1 VKSPESI
8 YGRVFVRRKKNNW
21 LTEERKPTLPSTDT
35 RGVGILYY
43 MGVEDMERTAGIDGV
58 LKELKKDYN
67 TAEEWLLYYQDRL
80 KEYYKDLNYIRSETQ
95 TPEVFVQTGPGNT
108 VMQKVISL
116 AELEKR
122 ERWLIVVEMVRDMLG
137 PKKTL
142 FLQLRCKAAHINKTV
157 NGREVW
163 RNYVQVHYAEEM
175 ARQHSTTSD
184 KFWLHDNTIT
194 NWWNEIVGLVRLVA
208 LKKGCL

>member
-1 VKSPESI
+1 
-8 YGRVFVRRKKNNW
+8 
-21 LTEERKPTLPSTDT
+21 
-35 RGVGILYY
+35 
-43 MGVEDMERTAGIDGV
+43 MERTTGLDEM
-58 LKELKKDYN
+58 LKELKKDYK

-80 KEYYKDLNYIRSETQ
+80 KEYYKDLNYISSETHL
-95 TPEVFVQTGPGNT
+95 PEIFVKTGPGDS

-137 PKKTL
+137 PKKAL

-175 ARQHSTTSD
+175 AKQYHTSTD

-194 NWWNEIVGLVRLVA
+194 NWWNEIVSLVRLVA